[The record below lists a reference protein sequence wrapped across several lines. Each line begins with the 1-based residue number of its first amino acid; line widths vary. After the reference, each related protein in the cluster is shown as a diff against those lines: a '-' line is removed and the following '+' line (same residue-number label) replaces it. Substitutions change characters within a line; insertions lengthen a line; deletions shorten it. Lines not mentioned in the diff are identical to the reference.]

1 MAESKVEPIQIKSF
15 FDNSEFPSP
24 DEIDLSQYYEVEI
37 EFEDKVQVAWTF
49 YFMKKDNTQ
58 VAYRIGKEKCN
69 PTPVAAVSST
79 EIATKD
85 KEIAT
90 KDKEIAEK
98 NEEIT
103 KLKEAKLKDV
113 SKQTTEN
120 IASSLANGFISSA
133 TTNVSTTR
141 IINEINETKAKLEEQ
156 IKSLQTQNEKYIQ
169 LNNELQSLIEQL
181 TSGQITGQITEQIT
195 SQLSE
200 NLTKIL
206 QQNENSVKTNEA
218 TALELVEAKKIITK
232 LETATQEKEN
242 ECNAKLEAA
251 EQAKAECDKKLTEAE
266 KAKADS
272 EAKAKEE
279 AEKTV
284 AAEAKVEEAEQAL
297 AEAKAEAE
305 KAKQEKETA
314 VNTASDALIKANNEN
329 KSELE
334 KVKQECEDKLN
345 KLKTESQQQPEST
358 VVPQPE
364 STVVPQPES
373 KVVPQPESKVELKPA
388 QSLTDIFTKD
398 YINTLTA
405 NNLDEQLKKPID
417 EWIKYYKLIVSTDND
432 IDVTKPPFKEISE
445 KLQTL
450 IKKSKDTKIPE
461 VLVWIQKFGSNKS
474 NNKHL
479 TSEEY
484 SKAVKK
490 EIELKGLKNSLSQ
503 LKTRTL
509 TTIND
514 QSTAFFDLLTTT
526 KSTLETE
533 LKSKH
538 TELVNLKKSKKIDTS
553 QSVEKKESKI
563 QLITDG
569 LNWIKAQIN
578 TYNTYKTDNIDPYI
592 TEITNIK
599 PDDIA
604 KLPNYET
611 EFNTNTNTINT
622 KKQPILD
629 KLKQFE
635 DEFSKKFP
643 KSVSKTKTRGGSS
656 RKAKP
661 RKSKSITF
669 RAYS

>member
-1 MAESKVEPIQIKSF
+1 M
-15 FDNSEFPSP
+15 
-24 DEIDLSQYYEVEI
+24 
-37 EFEDKVQVAWTF
+37 
-49 YFMKKDNTQ
+49 
-58 VAYRIGKEKCN
+58 
-69 PTPVAAVSST
+69 
-79 EIATKD
+79 
-85 KEIAT
+85 
-90 KDKEIAEK
+90 
-98 NEEIT
+98 
-103 KLKEAKLKDV
+103 
-113 SKQTTEN
+113 
-120 IASSLANGFISSA
+120 
-133 TTNVSTTR
+133 
-141 IINEINETKAKLEEQ
+141 
-156 IKSLQTQNEKYIQ
+156 
-169 LNNELQSLIEQL
+169 
-181 TSGQITGQITEQIT
+181 
-195 SQLSE
+195 
-200 NLTKIL
+200 
-206 QQNENSVKTNEA
+206 
-218 TALELVEAKKIITK
+218 
-232 LETATQEKEN
+232 
-242 ECNAKLEAA
+242 
-251 EQAKAECDKKLTEAE
+251 
-266 KAKADS
+266 
-272 EAKAKEE
+272 
-279 AEKTV
+279 
-284 AAEAKVEEAEQAL
+284 
-297 AEAKAEAE
+297 
-305 KAKQEKETA
+305 
-314 VNTASDALIKANNEN
+314 IKANNEN